1 MFFFVVSFASLC
13 TVVIPLGFFLI
24 QVYTGSLVQAEE
36 ARRAYDAMTEKLLC
50 HHIQNLGDKF
60 QAVSAPLS
68 SDLGTIH
75 FLEY

>member
-24 QVYTGSLVQAEE
+24 QVYTGSVVQAEE

-50 HHIQNLGDKF
+50 HHIQNLGDNF

-68 SDLGTIH
+68 SDLGAIH